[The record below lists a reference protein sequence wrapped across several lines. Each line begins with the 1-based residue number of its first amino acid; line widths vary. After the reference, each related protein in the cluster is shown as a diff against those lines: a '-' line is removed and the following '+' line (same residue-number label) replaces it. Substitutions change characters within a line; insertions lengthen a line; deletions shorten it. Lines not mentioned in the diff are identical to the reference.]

1 MARHTYA
8 TELLKKGIGVYYVSR
23 LLGHEDL
30 GSTQVYLH
38 PSQQDAI
45 ESVKGVSLFEK
56 DRGSNSTGTTRYGLE
71 GNDALLFDFGIELN
85 RGTFPCNQ
93 FMF

>member
-1 MARHTYA
+1 MKFHPHMARHTYA

-56 DRGSNSTGTTRYGLE
+56 DRGSNSSGTTRYGLE
-71 GNDALLFDFGIELN
+71 GVGLLFPIKGGN
-85 RGTFPCNQ
+85 WSCNP
-93 FMF
+93 FN